1 MKLQEEI
8 KLTDTGILPALVQD
22 YLKGEESIRTLFKYT
37 PALSSFQQVIAD
49 KQKGNTNRQLL
60 VEVLQAQ
67 YADISTTEQVQ
78 LNIQSLLSANT
89 FTVTA
94 AHQPCLFMGPL
105 YNIYKIAGAVNLS
118 VQLKKQ
124 YPAYHFVP
132 VFWMGSEDHDMDE
145 LNNTFV
151 NGKKIQWTAPSS
163 GAIGRVPS
171 SVVAA
176 CVEEL
181 KQTVAETEIVSIL
194 EKGLAQYSTFGKL
207 TQYFVNELF
216 KEFGLV
222 VLNQDDAKLKSL
234 FSNVIADEVLEQ
246 RAMGVLKDT
255 LQLLETNYKVQAAPR
270 HINFFYLG
278 DGYRERIVYDAESK
292 SYQVNN
298 TSVSFTVAELKAEIE
313 NHPGRFSPNVIYRPL
328 YQEMVLPNLA
338 FIGGSAELSYWMQLK
353 PLFDY
358 HRVNYPALVMRNSAA
373 VLNASTQ
380 NKLQKLNL
388 KVSDF
393 FTEVEELIKKYVKEN
408 ATVDTSLEPEK
419 QQLEKLFDAVADK
432 AALADVTLK
441 QSAATEKQKALNALA
456 TLEAKMLKAE
466 KRHQEVAVTQ
476 IRSVHAHL
484 FPQGSLQE
492 RVENFIPFYI
502 PTFITEMVQ
511 ALNPFDGGFKVFVVG
526 E

>member
-22 YLKGEESIRTLFKYT
+22 YLLGKESVNSLFKYT
-37 PALSSFQQVIAD
+37 PALSSFQQIIAD
-49 KQKGNTNRQLL
+49 KQKKNTNRQLL

-67 YADISTTEQVQ
+67 YADIPATAQVQ
-78 LNIQSLLSANT
+78 LNIQSLLKTDT

-118 VQLKKQ
+118 LQLKKQ

-151 NGKKIQWTAPSS
+151 NGKKIQWTEAVS

-171 SVVAA
+171 IVVAP

-181 KQTVAETEIVSIL
+181 KQTAGESEMTSIL

-234 FSNVIADEVLEQ
+234 FTGVIADEIFEQ
-246 RAMGVLKDT
+246 RATDVLKDT
-255 LQLLETNYKVQAAPR
+255 LQFLETNYKVQAAPR
-270 HINFFYLG
+270 NINFFYLG
-278 DGYRERIVYDAESK
+278 DGYRERLVYDAESGN
-292 SYQVNN
+292 YLVNN
-298 TSVSFTVAELKAEIE
+298 TSVSFTAAKLKAEIE
-313 NHPGRFSPNVIYRPL
+313 NHPERFSPNVIYRPL
-328 YQEMVLPNLA
+328 FQELILPNLA

-358 HRVNYPALVMRNSAA
+358 HRMNYPALIMRNSAA

-388 KVSDF
+388 KAGNF
-393 FTEVEELIKKYVKEN
+393 FGDAEELIKKYVKEN
-408 ATVDTSLEPEK
+408 ATVDTSLEQDK

-441 QSAATEKQKALNALA
+441 QSAATEKQKALSALS

-466 KRHQEVAVTQ
+466 KRNQEVAVNQ
-476 IRSVHAHL
+476 IRSVHAYM

-492 RVENFIPFYI
+492 RVENFIPFYNSAYI
-502 PTFITEMVQ
+502 SEMVE
-511 ALNPFDGGFKVFVVG
+511 AMNPLDGGFKVFG
-526 E
+526 